1 MLSETLRSRTFATE
15 TVESVLPSVEDD
27 DENVE
32 DVIHTAVTI
41 EEVTDG
47 PHGTV

>member
-32 DVIHTAVTI
+32 DDTHAAVFN

-47 PHGTV
+47 SRETA